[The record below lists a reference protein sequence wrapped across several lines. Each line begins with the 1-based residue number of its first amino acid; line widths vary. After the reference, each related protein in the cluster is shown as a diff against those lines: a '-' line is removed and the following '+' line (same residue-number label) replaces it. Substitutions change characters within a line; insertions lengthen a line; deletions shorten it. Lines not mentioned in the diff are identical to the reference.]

1 MSVAVIAFALC
12 AAACFVG
19 HVAVLHSVVRK
30 GSTLANAGVPRPR
43 FIVELF
49 WAALPMLAL
58 AIVLT
63 ATWVKVRDRATPKP
77 AEIMKVAR

>member
-12 AAACFVG
+12 AAACLIG
-19 HVAVLHSVVRK
+19 HVAILHSVVRK
-30 GSTLANAGVPRPR
+30 GATRADDSVPRPR
-43 FIVELF
+43 FAVELL
-49 WAALPMLAL
+49 WAAIPMLAL

-63 ATWVKVRDRATPKP
+63 ATWVKVRERTTHHP

>member
-12 AAACFVG
+12 AAACLIG
-19 HVAVLHSVVRK
+19 HVAILHSVVRK
-30 GSTLANAGVPRPR
+30 GTARADAGVPRPK
-43 FIVELF
+43 FAVELL
-49 WAALPMLAL
+49 WAVIPMLAL

-63 ATWVKVRDRATPKP
+63 ATWVRVRDRATPQP

>member
-1 MSVAVIAFALC
+1 MPVAVIAFALC
-12 AAACFVG
+12 AAACLVG
-19 HVAVLHSVVRK
+19 HVAILHSVVRK
-30 GSTLANAGVPRPR
+30 GSSLENAGVPRPK
-43 FIVELF
+43 FVIELL

-63 ATWVKVRDRATPKP
+63 ATWVKVRDRAVPRP

>member
-12 AAACFVG
+12 AAACLIG
-19 HVAVLHSVVRK
+19 HVAILHSVVRK
-30 GSTLANAGVPRPR
+30 GTTRADTAVPRPR
-43 FIVELF
+43 FAVELV
-49 WAALPMLAL
+49 WAGIPMLAL

-63 ATWVKVRDRATPKP
+63 ATWVKVRERATPAP